1 MNKPRFITFFAHV
14 ILIALFAVQLRAAT
28 IEFTDDA
35 GRTRTIPCPVKRVY
49 STNPIAQIYV
59 YTIAPETMVGVN
71 AVLTLGERRY
81 MLPETV
87 KLPVVGG
94 WFGKNGTAN
103 LEILMGTKPDIVLS
117 IGSVNKTQIDFSNN
131 LEKTTGIPV
140 IMLTGDLSGTDHTY
154 AQLGKLFGKPEL
166 AAEMGAYCKKSY
178 EEMLALGASV
188 PESERVSFYYA
199 EGPKGLETDHAAS
212 WHAEAFRVAGGKN
225 VCLTGGDSGFGRALI
240 SMEQVILWKPQAMF
254 IGREKGDNTDEA
266 PDWLANSQW
275 RRIPA
280 FANKRVYQIPDAP
293 FNWIDRPP
301 SVGRIIGIRWAFWCL
316 YPDRVNYD
324 MVRETREFFHLFYHY
339 EMSEAEARKL
349 LQNSKLDVS
358 HE

>member
-1 MNKPRFITFFAHV
+1 MNTKRYF
-14 ILIALFAVQLRAAT
+14 IALAPILLAALFSCPLHAAT

-35 GRTRTIPCPVKRVY
+35 GRVRTIPSPVRRVY

-59 YTIAPETMVGVN
+59 YTLAPETMVGVN

-81 MLPETV
+81 MLPEV
-87 KLPVVGG
+87 AKLPVVGG

-103 LEILMGTKPDIVLS
+103 LEVLMGTKPDIILS
-117 IGSVNKTQIDFSNN
+117 IGTVNKTQIDFSNN

-140 IMLTGDLSGTDHTY
+140 VMLTGDLKGTDHTY

-166 AAEMGAYCKKSY
+166 AAEMGAYCRKSY
-178 EEMLALGASV
+178 DEMVALSATI
-188 PESERVSFYYA
+188 PEAERVSFYYA
-199 EGPKGLETDHAAS
+199 EGPKGLETDHASS
-212 WHAEAFRVAGGKN
+212 WHAEALRIAGGKN
-225 VCLTGGDSGFGRALI
+225 VCLTGGDSGFGRGLI
-240 SMEQVILWKPQAMF
+240 SMEQVILWQPQAMF

-266 PDWLANSQW
+266 PEWLADEKW

-280 FANKRVYQIPDAP
+280 CANHRVYQIPDAP

-324 MVRETREFFHLFYHY
+324 MVKEVRTFFNLFYHY
-339 EMSEAEARKL
+339 EMGEKEARKL
-349 LQNSKLDVS
+349 LEDSKLKVTHD
-358 HE
+358 